1 MTVQNFHPAES
12 FSTPTFKVAIV
23 KISANMCA
31 RQLHCIFSELGG
43 SIPLEIF
50 SISQNM
56 DLGLIYQLQIDGYVS
71 NTSSHDPLTM
81 S

>member
-1 MTVQNFHPAES
+1 
-12 FSTPTFKVAIV
+12 
-23 KISANMCA
+23 MCA